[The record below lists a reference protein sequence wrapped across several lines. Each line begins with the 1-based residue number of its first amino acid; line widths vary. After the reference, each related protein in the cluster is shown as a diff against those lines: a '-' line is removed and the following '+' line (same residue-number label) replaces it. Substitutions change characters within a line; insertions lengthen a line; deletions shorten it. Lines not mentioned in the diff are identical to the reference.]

1 MRTLC
6 GPPSAEAPY
15 AGGMPSPKSLRR
27 ALVVELAATVLG
39 VGAVLAALLTIWR
52 ARLSIDHDV
61 YVSELGAPNL
71 PTAGEFRV
79 ALLLIV
85 AGAALIAF
93 AARDLRSRGRL
104 LTAWLPAVSLWAA
117 AGGFLVASQVTCTAG
132 CPVPYGPDFTWQD
145 FIHTTV
151 AVLAFAAACWG
162 MLQVAFVRERRGL
175 AAMSLVS
182 AVLVAVV
189 AGAGGILSLL
199 NFQVGLG
206 SRLEL
211 VATSIGLLWIALV
224 GAAMGLRSARG
235 LWATRSRAPGP
246 AGRAAHRPL
255 PQTERVG

>member
-1 MRTLC
+1 MSR
-6 GPPSAEAPY
+6 
-15 AGGMPSPKSLRR
+15 PKSSRR
-27 ALVVELAATVLG
+27 AHAVDLAATVLG
-39 VGAVLAALLTIWR
+39 VVSVLAALLTIWR

-85 AGAALIAF
+85 VGAALIAF

-104 LTAWLPAVSLWAA
+104 LTAWIPAVSLWAA

-145 FIHTTV
+145 FTHTTV

-162 MLQVAFVRERRGL
+162 MLQVALVRGHRGL
-175 AAMSLVS
+175 AVMSLV
-182 AVLVAVV
+182 AAIAVAVV

-211 VATSIGLLWIALV
+211 VATSIGLLWIALLG
-224 GAAMGLRSARG
+224 GALGVRAARG
-235 LWATRSRAPGP
+235 LAATRSPAPAR
-246 AGRAAHRPL
+246 AGREAGRPL

>member
-1 MRTLC
+1 MSR
-6 GPPSAEAPY
+6 
-15 AGGMPSPKSLRR
+15 PKSRRR
-27 ALVVELAATVLG
+27 ASYFELAATVLG
-39 VGAVLAALLTIWR
+39 ILAVVAALLTIWR

-61 YVSELGAPNL
+61 YVSELGAPDL
-71 PTAGEFRV
+71 PTAGDFRV

-85 AGAALIAF
+85 VGAALIAF
-93 AARDLRSRGRL
+93 AARSLRSRGRL
-104 LTAWLPAVSLWAA
+104 LTAWIPAVSLWAA

-162 MLQVAFVRERRGL
+162 MLQIAFVRGHRGL
-175 AAMSLVS
+175 AIMSLVS

-206 SRLEL
+206 SRFEL
-211 VATSIGLLWIALV
+211 VATSIGLLWIALLG
-224 GAAMGLRSARG
+224 GALGARRARE
-235 LWATRSRAPGP
+235 LWARASPALASAEPISPRS
-246 AGRAAHRPL
+246 L
-255 PQTERVG
+255 PQKEHAG

>member
-1 MRTLC
+1 M
-6 GPPSAEAPY
+6 S
-15 AGGMPSPKSLRR
+15 SRR
-27 ALVVELAATVLG
+27 ALAVELAATVLG
-39 VGAVLAALLTIWR
+39 VAAVVAALLTIWR

-71 PTAGEFRV
+71 PTAGEFRT

-85 AGAALIAF
+85 VGAALIAF

-104 LTAWLPAVSLWAA
+104 LAAWIPAVSLWAA

-145 FIHTTV
+145 FTHTTV

-162 MLQVAFVRERRGL
+162 MLQVAFVRRHRGL
-175 AAMSLVS
+175 AIMSLVS

-211 VATSIGLLWIALV
+211 VATSIGLLWIALL
-224 GAAMGLRSARG
+224 GAAIGLRSARA
-235 LWATRSRAPGP
+235 LRATRSPAPGL
-246 AGRAAHRPL
+246 AGREARRPL
-255 PQTERVG
+255 PQTERAG

>member
-1 MRTLC
+1 MTL
-6 GPPSAEAPY
+6 
-15 AGGMPSPKSLRR
+15 
-27 ALVVELAATVLG
+27 VIELAATAAGVL
-39 VGAVLAALLTIWR
+39 AVIAALLTIWR

-71 PTAGEFRV
+71 PTAGAFRV

-85 AGAALIAF
+85 FGAALIAF

-104 LTAWLPAVSLWAA
+104 LTGWIPAVSLWAA
-117 AGGFLVASQVTCTAG
+117 AAGFLVASQVTCTAG

-145 FIHTTV
+145 FTHTTV

-162 MLQVAFVRERRGL
+162 MLQVAFVRGHRGL
-175 AAMSLVS
+175 AIMSFAS

-199 NFQVGLG
+199 DFQVGLG

-211 VATSIGLLWIALV
+211 VATSIGLLWIALL
-224 GAAMGLRSARG
+224 GAALGVRAAVTLWVRRSP
-235 LWATRSRAPGP
+235 SP
-246 AGRAAHRPL
+246 AGGEPSAARSL
-255 PQTERVG
+255 PPTERAGSPSSTLR